1 MLAVVADDPS
11 AAVEASPG
19 ALSRSRRT
27 LETGLTLRTLLVAAL
42 VVGVAAALV
51 SILDALLLVFLG
63 IFLAL
68 VFEIPVRAFMRWTGR
83 GRGLSATIVVLGTA
97 AGATVLALILLV
109 PLVGSIRD
117 FLKDLPTLVED
128 LRQSD
133 ELSWLGDSGSA
144 ENVQDGANDLSA
156 TIPDAIGALLG
167 VAGQAFTVGLSLF
180 TVLFL
185 ALFLLVDLPRL
196 QEVVRS
202 MLVPADA
209 ERWLEVWERVT
220 QTVSRWAIGA
230 ITIAAI
236 AGTTQGLTAA
246 LLGSSYALAL
256 GLIAGFLDLIP
267 NIGATI
273 AAFVLV
279 PTIWAEEGLTDAL
292 IMLAVV
298 LVYQQV
304 ENNLLSPTIYGKAV
318 NISPF
323 FVILGVTLFGA
334 LLGVMGAL
342 VAVPITASIQIVVQ
356 EVTKARRARIAAARA
371 VADTAAPP

>member
-1 MLAVVADDPS
+1 MADDPS

-220 QTVSRWAIGA
+220 ETVSRWAIGA